1 MVEPMDIHH
10 LGSFTC
16 LFVSPGTEIWPPLAH
31 EQGVGSNGGFLSLA
45 QISPGVAWK
54 ARWKPQT
61 GYSKLGLAVWNHG
74 FCSCLVILIIRFA
87 VFLRSYLNW
96 LSRAFTA
103 LNRPQISIWETGV
116 NQEQARPGNLPWLRK
131 LSKCIAFF
139 PFKGSYLRKSE
150 SSACVPTHWIE
161 PSAAKVH
168 PKLKLTLG
176 VFQVF
181 EELLNRI
188 LSTTFPEKQS

>member
-61 GYSKLGLAVWNHG
+61 
-74 FCSCLVILIIRFA
+74 
-87 VFLRSYLNW
+87 YLNW